1 MRRFD
6 RIKYCVAL
14 LCPFVALGAS
24 RYTAERISEGG
35 VEIVRLAD
43 STRSEQVSIV
53 PSYGNRAYE
62 FKVHGNNLLYN
73 PFPSPEALKQDRT
86 GGLNG
91 IPFLAPW
98 ANRIGD
104 GGFWANGKHYLFN
117 DAFDNLHMSPNK
129 VAIHGLLTTSPDWE
143 VEEVTTDA
151 QSARVTSRL
160 VFWKHPELMVNWP
173 FAHEYRMTYSLH
185 EGVLEVR
192 TEVTNKSSEP
202 MPVTFGFHPYFTLPG
217 VPREQAFVR
226 IPARKHIETDK
237 KLLAT
242 GAMTDNQLPQEIS
255 LRDHTFDDGFT
266 DLMRGENGLADFTFE
281 AGPKKIHVIYGK
293 QYQVGLVYAP
303 PGKEFVCFEPMTAI
317 TNAVNLAHEGKYG
330 DLKSV
335 GPGETWRESFW
346 IRYEGF

>member
-1 MRRFD
+1 MRRFE
-6 RIKYCVAL
+6 RLKYCLAL
-14 LCPFVALGAS
+14 LCPLVALGSS
-24 RYTAERISEGG
+24 RYTAERLSEGG

-43 STRSEQVSIV
+43 STRAEQVSII

-73 PFPSPEALKQDRT
+73 PFPSPAALMEDRT
-86 GGLNG
+86 KGLNG

-104 GGFWANGKHYLFN
+104 GGFWADGKHYLFN
-117 DAFDNLHMSPNK
+117 DEFVHMSPDK
-129 VAIHGLLTTSPDWE
+129 IAIHGLLTTSPYWE
-143 VEEVTTDA
+143 VEEVVTDE

-160 VFWKHPELMVNWP
+160 VFWKHPDLMVTWP

-192 TEVTNKSSEP
+192 TDVTNKSSEP
-202 MPVTFGFHPYFTLPG
+202 MPITFGYHPYFNLPG

-226 IPARKHIETDK
+226 IPARKHIDTDR

-242 GAMTDNQLPQEIS
+242 GVMTPSNLPAEVS

-266 DLMRGENGLADFTFE
+266 DLMRGKNGLAVFSFE
-281 AGPKKIHVIYGK
+281 AGPKKIHVIYGQ

-317 TNAVNLAHEGKYG
+317 TNAVNLAHEGKYN

-335 GPGETWRESFW
+335 APGETWSESFW